1 MNGNNKQSFSANNHF
16 YSVILAGGG
25 GTRLWPKS
33 RKKTPKHLLKLTG
46 DKTMLQLTY
55 ERILPM
61 IPDERIMVIT
71 NKDHLKEAQIQLPNV
86 PKENFIAE
94 PEAKNTALAMGV
106 ASAYVKKRDE
116 EGVIINL
123 AADHTYKNEDKFR
136 RIAGYALEVAAEN
149 EYLIAIGI
157 EPTFAHTGL
166 GYIRI
171 GNEIKTVGAG
181 REKSYVF
188 KSRGFKEKP
197 DLPTAQSFY
206 ASGQYLWNAN
216 NYVWSAKLCLEAFE
230 THAPELYENI
240 NKIYE
245 AIGTSNEENVLE
257 KEYDKAE
264 NTQIDIAI
272 SEKVNNLAVI
282 PGDFGWSDIGDWNIL
297 YEVSPKDHNKNV
309 VIGEKLQFLSVNAS
323 NNLIEVNDKLVAIVG
338 LSDLVVVETEDAIL
352 ICHKNKTQ
360 DVKKVVEKLK
370 EEKRGEY
377 L

>member
-1 MNGNNKQSFSANNHF
+1 MEAANHHF
-16 YSVILAGGG
+16 YTVILAGGG

-33 RKKTPKHLLKLTG
+33 RKKSPKHLLKLTG
-46 DKTMLQLTY
+46 ERTMLQLTY
-55 ERILPM
+55 DRILPIIPNERIL
-61 IPDERIMVIT
+61 IIT
-71 NKDHLKEAQIQLPNV
+71 NKNHLEEAQNQLPDV

-106 ASAYVKKRDE
+106 AAAYVKKRDE
-116 EGVIINL
+116 DGVIINL

-136 RIAGYALEVAAEN
+136 KIALYAMEVAAEN

-166 GYIRI
+166 GYIKI
-171 GNEIKTVGAG
+171 GNELKTVGTG
-181 REKSYVF
+181 RDKAYVF
-188 KSRGFKEKP
+188 KSKGFKEKP
-197 DLPTAQSFY
+197 DLATAKSFY

-230 THAPELYENI
+230 THAPELYKNI
-240 NKIYE
+240 NAIYE
-245 AIGTSNEENVLE
+245 SIGTENETRVLE

-297 YEVSPKDHNKNV
+297 YEVSQKDRDKNV
-309 VIGEKLQFLSVNAS
+309 VIGDNLQFIGVNT
-323 NNLIEVNDKLVAIVG
+323 NNILVEGDKKLIAVVG
-338 LSDLVVVETEDAIL
+338 LENIVVVDTEDAIL
-352 ICHKNKTQ
+352 ICHKDKTQ

-370 EEKRGEY
+370 AEKLGEY

>member
-1 MNGNNKQSFSANNHF
+1 MSENNNHF
-16 YSVILAGGG
+16 YTVILAGGG

-33 RKKTPKHLLKLTG
+33 RKKSPKHLLKLTG
-46 DKTMLQLTY
+46 EKTMLQLTY
-55 ERILPM
+55 ERILPI
-61 IPDERIMVIT
+61 IPDERILVIT
-71 NKDHLKEAQIQLPNV
+71 NKDHLAEAQVQLPNI

-106 ASAYVKKRDE
+106 AAAYVKKRDE

-136 RIAGYALEVAAEN
+136 KIAGYALEVAAEN

-171 GNEIKTVGAG
+171 GSEIKTVGNG
-181 REKSYVF
+181 RDKSYVF

-230 THAPELYENI
+230 AHAPELYENI
-240 NKIYE
+240 IKIYD
-245 AIGTSNEENVLE
+245 AIGTQEETAVVE
-257 KEYDKAE
+257 KEYQKAE

-297 YEVSPKDHNKNV
+297 YEVSPKDRDKNV
-309 VIGEKLQFLSVNAS
+309 VIGENIQFIGINT
-323 NNLIEVNDKLVAIVG
+323 NNSLIEGDKKLIAVVG
-338 LSDLVVVETEDAIL
+338 LSDIVVVDTEDAIL
-352 ICHKNKTQ
+352 ICHKDKTQ

>member
-1 MNGNNKQSFSANNHF
+1 MNGNTEHF
-16 YSVILAGGG
+16 YTVILAGGG

-55 ERILPM
+55 ERILPI
-61 IPDERIMVIT
+61 IPNERIMVIT

-106 ASAYVKKRDE
+106 AAAYVKKRDE

-123 AADHTYKNEDKFR
+123 AADHTYKNEEKFR
-136 RIAGYALEVAAEN
+136 RIAGYAMEVAAEN

-171 GNEIKTVGAG
+171 GNEIKTVGSG

-257 KEYDKAE
+257 KEYEKAE

-297 YEVSPKDHNKNV
+297 YEVSPKDREKNV

-338 LSDLVVVETEDAIL
+338 LSDLVVVETDDAIL